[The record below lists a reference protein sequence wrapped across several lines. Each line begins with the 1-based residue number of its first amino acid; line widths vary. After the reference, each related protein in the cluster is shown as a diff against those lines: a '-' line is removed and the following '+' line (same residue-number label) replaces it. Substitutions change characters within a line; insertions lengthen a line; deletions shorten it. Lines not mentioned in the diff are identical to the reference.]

1 MITGGETH
9 TWILYFWRLVDL
21 LSQVLPGSRNVRHVF
36 VQDIL
41 LGADAVVL
49 NVLGPVQLAHIKV
62 KCLQIRW
69 QKLKILKIET
79 ENKKAA
85 IFVTKSAC
93 SQVFSVLSSVAVVH
107 DVLSSFTYLQVEI
120 PLCTEKVMDSFLESV
135 LSIKFRLHVRLQ
147 KGEFLWKLLSATRF
161 FFNFLNQSIKSKF
174 WVIISKCL
182 GNEKFNLWDNNLKF
196 QLSPDCF
203 SPSVA

>member
-1 MITGGETH
+1 M
-9 TWILYFWRLVDL
+9 
-21 LSQVLPGSRNVRHVF
+21 
-36 VQDIL
+36 
-41 LGADAVVL
+41 
-49 NVLGPVQLAHIKV
+49 
-62 KCLQIRW
+62 
-69 QKLKILKIET
+69 
-79 ENKKAA
+79 
-85 IFVTKSAC
+85 TKSAC

-182 GNEKFNLWDNNLKF
+182 GNEKFNL
-196 QLSPDCF
+196 
-203 SPSVA
+203 